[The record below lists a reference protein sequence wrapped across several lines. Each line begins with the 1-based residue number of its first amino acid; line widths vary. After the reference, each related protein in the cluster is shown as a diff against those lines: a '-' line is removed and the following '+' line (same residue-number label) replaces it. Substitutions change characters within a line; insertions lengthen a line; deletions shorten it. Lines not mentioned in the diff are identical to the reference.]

1 MLVMFNWSTMVSLVS
16 KNILHM
22 VDNTPP
28 VNHPYDWRLGVFQY
42 TTGLTMAFVGL
53 IALEGA
59 AYSLLSKCSPLN
71 ARSAA
76 IHTGT
81 LAALLTIVARLVG
94 DAEIVMVDL
103 SHRWINADIVN
114 ALAMPLLFGCMI
126 MTYIVNKHF
135 FFLM

>member
-1 MLVMFNWSTMVSLVS
+1 V
-16 KNILHM
+16 
-22 VDNTPP
+22 
-28 VNHPYDWRLGVFQY
+28 
-42 TTGLTMAFVGL
+42 
-53 IALEGA
+53 
-59 AYSLLSKCSPLN
+59 LN

-81 LAALLTIVARLVG
+81 LASLLTIVARLVG

-114 ALAMPLLFGCMI
+114 ALAIPLLFGCMI

>member
-1 MLVMFNWSTMVSLVS
+1 MLNWGTMVSLVS
-16 KNILHM
+16 RNILHI
-22 VDNTPP
+22 VSDIPP
-28 VNHPYDWRLGVFQY
+28 VKNPYDWRIGVFQY
-42 TTGLTMAFVGL
+42 TTGLLMAFVGL

-81 LAALLTIVARLVG
+81 LAALLTIVARLLG
-94 DAEIVMVDL
+94 DVEIVVVDL
-103 SHRWINADIVN
+103 SHRWVNADIVN
-114 ALAMPLLFGCMI
+114 ALAIPLLCGCMI
-126 MTYIVNKHF
+126 LTYIVNKHF

>member
-1 MLVMFNWSTMVSLVS
+1 
-16 KNILHM
+16 M
-22 VDNTPP
+22 VDTPQ
-28 VNHPYDWRLGVFQY
+28 VMHPYDWRIGEFQY
-42 TTGLTMAFVGL
+42 TFGLLIAFVGL

-59 AYSLLSKCSPLN
+59 AFSLLSKCSPLH

-81 LAALLTIVARLVG
+81 LAALLTIVARLMG

-103 SHRWINADIVN
+103 LFHRWINADIVN
-114 ALAMPLLFGCMI
+114 ALAIPMLLGCMI
-126 MTYIVNKHF
+126 MTYIVNKHY